1 MSGSVRG
8 LVMLFAMVKKISTCI
23 PCRWRA
29 VATNCSKRCHHA
41 LQVQFKHEDTGTW
54 LSSSSRKFSRP
65 ISGQQE
71 VAAKASS
78 GKDTQWR
85 TTEGVYF
92 PEATA

>member
-1 MSGSVRG
+1 MCVLCGF
-8 LVMLFAMVKKISTCI
+8 LNC
-23 PCRWRA
+23 CRYHRRYHC
-29 VATNCSKRCHHA
+29 T